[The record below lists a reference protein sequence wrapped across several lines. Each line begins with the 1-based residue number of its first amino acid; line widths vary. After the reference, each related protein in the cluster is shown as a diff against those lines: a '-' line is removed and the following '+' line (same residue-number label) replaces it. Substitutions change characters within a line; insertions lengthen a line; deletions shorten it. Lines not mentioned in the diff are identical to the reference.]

1 VVVTVQHKKT
11 DKGESA
17 PANSIDLTERI
28 HFCEGG
34 IKAAARRCEALQ
46 LQMDGLT
53 RLLAG
58 MTPPQRY
65 ECGGCLKALV
75 HEVSYDDRHVYIC
88 PQCKHS
94 TVVTGWLPEVKK

>member
-1 VVVTVQHKKT
+1 MQHKKT
-11 DKGESA
+11 GEEENASA
-17 PANSIDLTERI
+17 NFTYLTERI

-58 MTPPQRY
+58 KTPPLRY
-65 ECGGCLKALV
+65 ECGGCLKPLV
-75 HEVSYDDRHVYIC
+75 REVSYDERHVYVC

-94 TVVTGWLPEVKK
+94 TVVIGGLPEVKE